1 MDQID
6 LQSKTLEDLRY
17 IAKMMGVKNISKL
30 KKNELL
36 DILKNSEEANMKN
49 DPQIAQM
56 DDSSQIKK
64 DDGNKAESTSGTEV
78 ETISNNLTEAE
89 AAARP
94 KANKGKAAKISTD
107 ITSTENIGNSEIISE
122 NLSAQA
128 AKTKKIKSHKDNEP
142 DKPGEITAVT
152 AEKPNE
158 AEISVLRKSK
168 RGRPSKTLKDALPE
182 TDAEEA
188 VPAGSEA
195 AENKNQAAAE
205 PRPGRLSE
213 KLIRTD
219 KTEDNSKRLIS
230 QKDSTAKTEQR
241 TEAGEAER
249 RPQHAARQ
257 PHKIA
262 RPQAVSANGEKALPQ
277 PQTQQASNQL
287 PPRLKPQS
295 ANVQQQVPGQQNGQ
309 PLQQVQVQQQ
319 TQTQFSAQQVQ
330 TPVINGQAVQQTTLQ
345 PAQQVQPAPQSMPS
359 QAQTTQV
366 QTSQQAAQAQGQ
378 QSTEK
383 IESDD
388 PVEGVLE
395 VLPDGYG
402 FLRSENY
409 LSGPKDIYVSP
420 SQIRRFGLKTGD
432 KLRGKGRIPKEGEKF
447 QALLYVQSI
456 NGDTPDVASK
466 RVSFEY
472 LTPIYPDQR
481 ITLETAPREFSTRLI
496 DLIAPIGKGQ
506 RGMIVSPP
514 KAGKTILLKKIA
526 NAITVNYPEVE
537 LIVLLIDERPEE
549 VTDMQRSIKGEV
561 IYSTFDEVPE
571 HHIKVAE
578 MVLERA
584 QRLVEQKKDV
594 VILLDSITRLARAYN
609 LTIPPTGRTLSGGL
623 DPGALHKPKRFF
635 GAARNIENG
644 GSLTI
649 MATALIETG
658 SRMDDVIFEEFKG
671 TGNMELHLDR
681 KLSEKRI
688 FPAIDINKSGTRR
701 EELLLSQ
708 KELESV
714 YAVRKAMS
722 NMGTA
727 EVTEILINRL
737 LQTKTNDDFVKSIN
751 ISFLDKNS

>member
-1 MDQID
+1 MDQIN

-17 IAKMMGVKNISKL
+17 IAKMLGMKNISKY
-30 KKNELL
+30 KKSELVELL
-36 DILKNSEEANMKN
+36 SENSEKLKS
-49 DPQIAQM
+49 
-56 DDSSQIKK
+56 DDIVEEVVSKE
-64 DDGNKAESTSGTEV
+64 KAEPAANTIETQTSEERSKEV
-78 ETISNNLTEAE
+78 
-89 AAARP
+89 
-94 KANKGKAAKISTD
+94 
-107 ITSTENIGNSEIISE
+107 SEE
-122 NLSAQA
+122 V
-128 AKTKKIKSHKDNEP
+128 P
-142 DKPGEITAVT
+142 
-152 AEKPNE
+152 
-158 AEISVLRKSK
+158 VLRKSR
-168 RGRPSKTLKDALPE
+168 RGRPSKASKSMDKPENTGESDFLTNITGQDNQGNSPNSLSEQNDKPDRLSDTLKHLE
-182 TDAEEA
+182 TKNIDKKPHGRGRKKEVQAS
-188 VPAGSEA
+188 SEA
-195 AENKNQAAAE
+195 LITESKVLLDTSNTSEVSAQDKGINSADSIPHRKNS
-205 PRPGRLSE
+205 RLKPEQTIEQPKNISDE
-213 KLIRTD
+213 KAPVKVDSKPQIYKKDDQPSARQ
-219 KTEDNSKRLIS
+219 DN
-230 QKDSTAKTEQR
+230 
-241 TEAGEAER
+241 
-249 RPQHAARQ
+249 RQ
-257 PHKIA
+257 PHRQNRQFTNTNGKPDNQSE
-262 RPQAVSANGEKALPQ
+262 PQRAPLN
-277 PQTQQASNQL
+277 QQ
-287 PPRLKPQS
+287 
-295 ANVQQQVPGQQNGQ
+295 
-309 PLQQVQVQQQ
+309 
-319 TQTQFSAQQVQ
+319 
-330 TPVINGQAVQQTTLQ
+330 
-345 PAQQVQPAPQSMPS
+345 AQQVQPQQPVPS
-359 QAQTTQV
+359 QPQV
-366 QTSQQAAQAQGQ
+366 ISPQIQQPQG
-378 QSTEK
+378 SEK

-409 LSGPKDIYVSP
+409 LSGPKDVYVSP

-466 RVSFEY
+466 RVAFEY
-472 LTPIYPDQR
+472 LTPIYPDNR
-481 ITLETAPREFSTRLI
+481 ITLETSPREFSTRLI

-526 NAITVNYPEVE
+526 NAITINYPEAE

-635 GAARNIENG
+635 GAARNIEHG

-714 YAVRKAMS
+714 WAIRKAMS

-727 EVTEILINRL
+727 EVTEILINKL
-737 LQTKTNDDFVKSIN
+737 MQTRTNDDFVNSIK
-751 ISFLDKNS
+751 ISFLDKNSQDR

>member
-1 MDQID
+1 MEGINLMD
-6 LQSKTLEDLRY
+6 KTLEDLRY
-17 IAKMMGVKNISKL
+17 IAKMMGIKNISKY
-30 KKNELL
+30 KKNELIEVIYKSGNGVAEGVSV
-36 DILKNSEEANMKN
+36 DN
-49 DPQIAQM
+49 
-56 DDSSQIKK
+56 
-64 DDGNKAESTSGTEV
+64 NKAESNLQASGTGD
-78 ETISNNLTEAE
+78 
-89 AAARP
+89 
-94 KANKGKAAKISTD
+94 AN
-107 ITSTENIGNSEIISE
+107 STESE
-122 NLSAQA
+122 
-128 AKTKKIKSHKDNEP
+128 KKAEV
-142 DKPGEITAVT
+142 AVKESKAT
-152 AEKPNE
+152 QEEKVADTNE
-158 AEISVLRKSK
+158 APVVLRKSK
-168 RGRPSKTLKDALPE
+168 RGRPKANKAAEQKSEVESVGAVKEESALKDSGKKDNDTQESKKKDKTDNAAVNIENKDTREDKKAKQESTAKKE
-182 TDAEEA
+182 TIAKQDDVVKAKVDKEADAIVDVNEKKEEKEEA
-188 VPAGSEA
+188 V
-195 AENKNQAAAE
+195 Q
-205 PRPGRLSE
+205 
-213 KLIRTD
+213 
-219 KTEDNSKRLIS
+219 
-230 QKDSTAKTEQR
+230 KTEQKL
-241 TEAGEAER
+241 EEKPELKIEQKAEAELK
-249 RPQHAARQ
+249 PIKDIQTENE
-257 PHKIA
+257 IA
-262 RPQAVSANGEKALPQ
+262 KPKLVLKQQEQKKEVENV
-277 PQTQQASNQL
+277 PQT
-287 PPRLKPQS
+287 
-295 ANVQQQVPGQQNGQ
+295 NG
-309 PLQQVQVQQQ
+309 
-319 TQTQFSAQQVQ
+319 F
-330 TPVINGQAVQQTTLQ
+330 
-345 PAQQVQPAPQSMPS
+345 
-359 QAQTTQV
+359 
-366 QTSQQAAQAQGQ
+366 
-378 QSTEK
+378 EK

-402 FLRSENY
+402 FLRSDNY
-409 LSGPKDIYVSP
+409 LSGPKDVYVSP
-420 SQIRRFGLKTGD
+420 SQIRRFNLKTGD
-432 KLRGKGRIPKEGEKF
+432 KIKGKGRIPKEGEKF
-447 QALLYVQSI
+447 QALLYVQTV
-456 NGDTPDVASK
+456 NGDPPEVATK
-466 RVSFEY
+466 RVAFEY

-481 ITLETAPREFSTRLI
+481 ITLETAPRELSTRLI

-526 NAITVNYPEVE
+526 NAITTNYPEME

-681 KLSEKRI
+681 RLSEMRI

-701 EELLLSQ
+701 EELLLDQ

-714 YAVRKAMS
+714 WAVRKAMS

-727 EVTEILINRL
+727 QVTEMIINRL
-737 LQTKTNDDFVKSIN
+737 MQTKTNVDFVGSIN
-751 ISFLDKNS
+751 IEFDKK